1 MSCCSSFYSVDT
13 DDNYY
18 ASDDS
23 PDHLQKLIL
32 QISDG
37 KETKYTDS
45 TGIKHT
51 IRTARQFQETDQD
64 LCQRHDNRVNQVKA
78 TYP

>member
-1 MSCCSSFYSVDT
+1 MSCCSSFYSVD
-13 DDNYY
+13 DDKYY
-18 ASDDS
+18 ASEDPAEHVAKIVLS
-23 PDHLQKLIL
+23 TY
-32 QISDG
+32 DG

-64 LCQRHDNRVNQVKA
+64 LCDRHDSRVDAVKA